1 MPSPSSSRRSCSA
14 GSSSRGVN
22 PERCSTGQ
30 KRLPGLA
37 KWRPVAAEYS
47 PGLIP
52 QNSTSR
58 PGAITSGTSLP
69 AAAASAAGEGRSS
82 FGSVMALRTIA
93 RAARPGRGS
102 VDCSGRSA
110 RGGRMTA
117 RTLDGRAVAA
127 QIQQEL
133 ADEVERLAS
142 VGARPGLA
150 AVLVGDDEAS
160 HIYVG
165 AKQRAAASTGIDS
178 RRVSLPANASQG
190 QVLDAVAVQEAI
202 DPAKDVDGLHP
213 WNEGRL
219 LRGDPVFA
227 PCTPAGIVELL
238 RRERV
243 AVEGSHVVIVGRGL
257 LVGRP
262 LAVLL
267 SAKAAGANATVT
279 ICHTGT
285 RKLSGFTREADVL
298 VAAAGRPAMI
308 GPDMV
313 RKGAAGVDGAL
324 VGDVAPEVAEVAGA
338 FTPVPGGV
346 GPMTVAMLLAN
357 TVRAARGAA

>member
-1 MPSPSSSRRSCSA
+1 MPARILD
-14 GSSSRGVN
+14 G
-22 PERCSTGQ
+22 
-30 KRLPGLA
+30 K
-37 KWRPVAAEYS
+37 
-47 PGLIP
+47 
-52 QNSTSR
+52 
-58 PGAITSGTSLP
+58 
-69 AAAASAAGEGRSS
+69 AAAAQ
-82 FGSVMALRTIA
+82 I
-93 RAARPGRGS
+93 RA
-102 VDCSGRSA
+102 
-110 RGGRMTA
+110 
-117 RTLDGRAVAA
+117 
-127 QIQQEL
+127 EL
-133 ADEVERLAS
+133 AERIERLAAA
-142 VGARPGLA
+142 GRRPGLA

-165 AKQRAAASTGIDS
+165 AKQRAAANTGIGS
-178 RRVSLPANASQG
+178 RRAWLPADASQR
-190 QVLDAVAVQEAI
+190 QVLDAVAELNADPAVHGIIVQLPLPDGLDPVAVQEAI

-219 LRGDPVFA
+219 LRGDPAFA

-243 AVEGSHVVIVGRGL
+243 PVEGSHVVIVGRGL

-267 SAKAAGANATVT
+267 SAKKAGANAPVT
-279 ICHTGT
+279 LCHPGT

-308 GPDMV
+308 TADMV
-313 RKGAAGVDGAL
+313 RPGAAVVDVGNHRVDGAL

-338 FTPVPGGV
+338 LTPVPGGV

-357 TVRAARGAA
+357 TVRAAGG